1 MSIIATD
8 KPVLRFNQHSNAD
21 GTTTAMPV
29 HISVMSGKLK
39 GISAINT
46 NTVTNEF
53 CQKMQKGNNICKHC
67 YSQAMLTGSRKNCQ
81 DAFQRNSDL
90 LSTVHLTS
98 DDIPTINAAWFRYHG
113 HGELINLLH
122 FRNLCAIAFANPQ
135 TTFAL
140 WTKRKDIVWQYV
152 EDEWAI
158 PDNLIL
164 IYSNAKL
171 DRVMTKPPAYFNKVF
186 NNVTDK
192 NADANCTGQ
201 KCMDCLEC
209 YKFDGAD
216 VIVEHVKVRS

>member
-1 MSIIATD
+1 MSNVIATD
-8 KPVLRFNQHSNAD
+8 RAPK
-21 GTTTAMPV
+21 V

-81 DAFQRNSDL
+81 DSFQRNSDL
-90 LSTVHLTS
+90 LSSRALLPHE
-98 DDIPTINAAWFRYHG
+98 IPIINAAWFRFHG
-113 HGELINLLH
+113 HGELINMQH
-122 FRNLCAIAFANPQ
+122 FHNLCSIAFSNPQ

-140 WTKRKDIVWQYV
+140 WTKRKDIVWDYHKHV
-152 EDEWAI
+152 SM
-158 PDNLIL
+158 PPKNLIL
-164 IYSNAKL
+164 IYSNPKL
-171 DRVMTKPPAYFNKVF
+171 DTIMTEPPRVFDKVF
-186 NNVTDK
+186 NNITDK
-192 NADANCTGQ
+192 TRPALCTGQ

-209 YKFDGAD
+209 YRFEGAD

>member
-21 GTTTAMPV
+21 GTTTAKPV

-39 GISAINT
+39 GISALNT

-90 LSTVHLTS
+90 LSKHYLE
-98 DDIPTINAAWFRYHG
+98 DDEIPYINAAIFRFHG
-113 HGELINLLH
+113 HGELINPMH
-122 FRNLCAIAFANPQ
+122 FRNLCAIASANPQ

-140 WTKRKDIVWQYV
+140 WTKQKGIVQKYSYLL
-152 EDEWAI
+152 
-158 PDNLIL
+158 PRNLIL
-164 IYSNAKL
+164 VYSNAKL
-171 DRVMTKPPAYFNKVF
+171 DDIMTEPPEHFDKVF
-186 NNVTDK
+186 NNITNKDEW
-192 NADANCTGQ
+192 ANCTGQ
-201 KCMDCLEC
+201 KCIDCRLC
-209 YKFDGAD
+209 YEFNDTN